1 MLLASFIQPV
11 LFTLYLVFF
20 TCPVSCIIHLIVSC
34 IPPPLSF
41 TRPVLFTLYPVSFTS
56 YIFTWPVSY
65 YSHCI
70 LYPTSSTLYPA
81 CIIHTKSCIHHV
93 HLLYL
98 LPEPGLYPIIH
109 IVSCI
114 PPSISFTRPVLLTLD
129 PISFTSYIF
138 YLACIQL
145 FTLYPVSFTWPVSYY
160 SHCILYPSPPISLP
174 GLYFE
179 SCILYSLTYLTP
191 PTPISLSQTL
201 MQLKQDLY
209 YSHTLHTAQ
218 TEDCYII

>member
-1 MLLASFIQPV
+1 MLLASFTQPV

-98 LPEPGLYPIIH
+98 LHGLYPIIH
-109 IVSCI
+109 NCILYPTFHILYPSCI
-114 PPSISFTRPVLLTLD
+114 IHIGSYILHLACILLFTLYLV
-129 PISFTSYIF
+129 SFTSYIF
-138 YLACIQL
+138 
-145 FTLYPVSFTWPVSYY
+145 TWPV
-160 SHCILYPSPPISLP
+160 
-174 GLYFE
+174 F
-179 SCILYSLTYLTP
+179 
-191 PTPISLSQTL
+191 
-201 MQLKQDLY
+201 
-209 YSHTLHTAQ
+209 
-218 TEDCYII
+218 

>member
-1 MLLASFIQPV
+1 MLLASFTQPV

-70 LYPTSSTLYPA
+70 LYPTFHILYPT
-81 CIIHTKSCIHHV
+81 C
-93 HLLYL
+93 
-98 LPEPGLYPIIH
+98 IIH

-114 PPSISFTRPVLLTLD
+114 LHLLYL
-129 PISFTSYIF
+129 
-138 YLACIQL
+138 YLACIL
-145 FTLYPVSFTWPVSYY
+145 NRV
-160 SHCILYPSPPISLP
+160 
-174 GLYFE
+174 
-179 SCILYSLTYLTP
+179 SCIHLLILLPRPPFLYHKL
-191 PTPISLSQTL
+191 
-201 MQLKQDLY
+201 
-209 YSHTLHTAQ
+209 
-218 TEDCYII
+218 